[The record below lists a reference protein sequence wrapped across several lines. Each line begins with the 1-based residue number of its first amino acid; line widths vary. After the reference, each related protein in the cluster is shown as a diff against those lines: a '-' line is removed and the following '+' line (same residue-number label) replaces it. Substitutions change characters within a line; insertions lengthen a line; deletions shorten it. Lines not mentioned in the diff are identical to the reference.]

1 MREVARRTRDQ
12 PASLPLFTGFG
23 RMARVNR
30 SRETLAQLQF
40 EREATAERIATRIR
54 TSLYESGASFA
65 NIDLARE
72 AARAANRNYE
82 LVLDGYREGVVSI
95 LDLLDAQTEALNA
108 NLDAAK
114 ALLNRIEQLRAQ
126 FENDSTMWERLRQ
139 MVRQFKTDLDFI
151 AGSPRAGQKRR
162 ELAREVA
169 QWLVIWLQNPQIF
182 TEWLAL
188 RQNTVEFR
196 ERFLS

>member
-1 MREVARRTRDQ
+1 MNKEQFIVDAWEEMGTEVVGVSGLSVIEKAVVERLGTAVS
-12 PASLPLFTGFG
+12 PASIARILADHGARLGHPEILQADIRWREEHFLFTP
-23 RMARVNR
+23 
-30 SRETLAQLQF
+30 EQL
-40 EREATAERIATRIR
+40 E
-54 TSLYESGASFA
+54 FA
-65 NIDLARE
+65 NLE
-72 AARAANRNYE
+72 
-82 LVLDGYREGVVSI
+82 
-95 LDLLDAQTEALNA
+95 
-108 NLDAAK
+108 AAK

-126 FENDSTMWERLRQ
+126 FENDSTMRERLRQ
-139 MVRQFKTDLDFI
+139 TVRQFKTDLDFI